1 MGILIV
7 HAFGPEGY
15 PPVVNAARAFAAAG
29 LDVHVVGATLPE
41 FAAMPWP
48 SMAGVVRHPAPQW
61 RAGRAASTAALV
73 SQAVGLARRVRPRWV
88 WCSDPWSLPAALPAA
103 WTCGARLAYQE
114 HDSPPP
120 DPSGER
126 WSRRAVRPLRRHAL
140 RRAELV
146 VFPNAQRLEIAR
158 RTAGRGR
165 GRDLVVWNVP
175 ALAELPVR
183 KPTGAGEPLR
193 AHFHGSISPFALPL
207 ALIDAV
213 AEVPGVQL
221 RIVGYSVAHDAHLA
235 SLRRRASEL
244 GVDSRVEFLGPR
256 SRADALDA
264 AAEADVGIAF
274 FRPHPN
280 NINHSHALGASNKV
294 FDYLAAGLAV
304 LVPEAA
310 EWQGS
315 IVPAFGRACDP
326 ESAASI
332 AAVLRAF
339 AARTP
344 DARPLGLAGRAQVTA
359 EWHHERAV
367 APVIEALTP

>member
-1 MGILIV
+1 MQILIV

-29 LDVHVVGATLPE
+29 FDVHVVGATLPE

-48 SMAGVVRHPAPQW
+48 SMAGVIRHPALEW
-61 RAGRAASTAALV
+61 RAGRASSTAALV
-73 SQAVGLARRVRPRWV
+73 AQAIGVARRVRPRWV

-103 WTCGARLAYQE
+103 WACGARLVYQE

-120 DPSGER
+120 DPRGER
-126 WSRRAVRPLRRHAL
+126 WSRRAMRPLRSHAL

-175 ALAELPVR
+175 SLAELPER
-183 KPTGAGEPLR
+183 ARAGTGESLR
-193 AHFHGSISPFALPL
+193 VHFHGSISPFALPL
-207 ALIDAV
+207 ALIDAM
-213 AEVPGVQL
+213 AEVTGVRL

-235 SLRRRASEL
+235 RLRSRASDL
-244 GVDSRVEFLGPR
+244 NVYSRVELLGPL

-264 AAEADVGIAF
+264 AAESDVGIAF

-304 LVPEAA
+304 LVPEAP
-310 EWQGS
+310 EWHGS

-326 ESAASI
+326 ESPASI
-332 AAVLRAF
+332 AAALRAF
-339 AARTP
+339 AAREP
-344 DARPLGLAGRAQVTA
+344 DPRSLGLAGRAQVKA
-359 EWHHERAV
+359 EWHHERAF
-367 APVIEALTP
+367 APVIETLTP